1 MEKHFMHAHSSSYS
15 SQPNANPDQMGAFQ
29 DYFPLVRSL
38 AKKIHSCLPRTVDFD
53 DLYSAGLAGLWQ
65 AYTRFDSSRKA
76 KFSTYANFR
85 VRGAILDSLRIG
97 DWAPRALRSK
107 GRELQAAIRTL
118 TARLGYRPTEDEVA
132 DEMKIGLSEYQ
143 QLRSSLD
150 GLEVG
155 SLYRMS
161 DDGSDE
167 EVLTHVQTD
176 PADDPLV
183 RYLQTEIKTRLTDT
197 IEDLPGARARGRNA
211 LLLRRV
217 DATRNC
223 PGPRDQRR
231 TGMPN
236 PCFGSVPSALGAP
249 GHVAK
254 RGQTSKSEALRVRKT
269 GHDPMAVECGKRSG
283 MTWLQ
288 TSRLAI
294 GRVSA
299 APRCSELP

>member
-1 MEKHFMHAHSSSYS
+1 MHAHSSSYS

-197 IEDLPGARARGRNA
+197 IEDLPERERVVATLYYYEELTQHEIALALGISEGRVCQIHA
-211 LLLRRV
+211 SAVSRLR
-217 DATRNC
+217 
-223 PGPRDQRR
+223 
-231 TGMPN
+231 
-236 PCFGSVPSALGAP
+236 SALP
-249 GHVAK
+249 DMSQNVVKLRKVKH
-254 RGQTSKSEALRVRKT
+254 SESEKPATTPWLWN
-269 GHDPMAVECGKRSG
+269 AVKE
-283 MTWLQ
+283 
-288 TSRLAI
+288 
-294 GRVSA
+294 A
-299 APRCSELP
+299 A